1 MLAQGRGPWERARA
15 GSAFTSWHQHL
26 GPAAPWAAPAL
37 AGRWVLAV
45 SQPALSVQ
53 MIKAPETILPISS
66 MDLMPCARNELHL
79 QLCVLV

>member
-1 MLAQGRGPWERARA
+1 MLAQGWRPWERARA

-37 AGRWVLAV
+37 ANRWILAM

-53 MIKAPETILPISS
+53 MIKPSETILPISIR
-66 MDLMPCARNELHL
+66 DLTPCARKELHL
-79 QLCVLV
+79 RLCVLA